1 MDNLPLSV
9 EGCEKINLNVKFSLT
24 MQPTVLEDWKA
35 RCSMKKILL
44 WWVVVP
50 LLLVFTAPL
59 YSSLSDYNSMTTSN
73 DAGIR
78 ADMLAVAVSPANDEA
93 FVNPPIAKPEI
104 LLLLGIGLVGLAG
117 VRRKG
122 SKNAD

>member
-1 MDNLPLSV
+1 
-9 EGCEKINLNVKFSLT
+9 

-35 RCSMKKILL
+35 RCSIKKIIL

-78 ADMLAVAVSPANDEA
+78 ADISAVAFSPDNDEA
-93 FVNPPIAKPEI
+93 FVNPPFARPEI

-117 VRRKG
+117 VRRKD